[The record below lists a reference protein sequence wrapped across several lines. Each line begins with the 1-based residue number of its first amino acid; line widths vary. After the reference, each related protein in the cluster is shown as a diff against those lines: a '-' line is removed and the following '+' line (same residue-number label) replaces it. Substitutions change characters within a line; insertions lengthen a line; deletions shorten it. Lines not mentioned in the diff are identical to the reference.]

1 MVKPSDFG
9 LFLKE
14 KRKAAHL
21 TQDDLASAIN
31 KSGQYISNI
40 EKGKNNAPPNPSDI
54 EALIRR
60 LGLSND
66 EANLFKEKAS
76 ADRGR
81 LPIEQMDYLMKH
93 PVKPLLADAD
103 FKVYIATPR
112 MPEVHIIRRKAVY
125 LTHCSALFAAHC
137 LTAQMLHYPI
147 VCDPVASA
155 ASQIRSAKQNL
166 VDLQGVQCL

>member
-1 MVKPSDFG
+1 MIEPSGFG

-14 KRKAAHL
+14 KRKAAQL
-21 TQDDLASAIN
+21 TQDEMASAIN

-54 EALIRR
+54 EALIKR

-81 LPIEQMDYLMKH
+81 LPNEQMDYLMKH
-93 PVKPLLADAD
+93 
-103 FKVYIATPR
+103 
-112 MPEVHIIRRKAVY
+112 RKLIDLINYGLENNINDKRWAEM
-125 LTHCSALFAAHC
+125 
-137 LTAQMLHYPI
+137 LTAI
-147 VCDPVASA
+147 SGG
-155 ASQIRSAKQNL
+155 K
-166 VDLQGVQCL
+166 

>member
-1 MVKPSDFG
+1 MIEPSGFG

-14 KRKAAHL
+14 KRKAAQL
-21 TQDDLASAIN
+21 TQDELASAIN

-81 LPIEQMDYLMKH
+81 LPNEQMDYLMKH
-93 PVKPLLADAD
+93 
-103 FKVYIATPR
+103 
-112 MPEVHIIRRKAVY
+112 RKLIDLINYGLENNINDKRWAEM
-125 LTHCSALFAAHC
+125 
-137 LTAQMLHYPI
+137 LTAI
-147 VCDPVASA
+147 SGG
-155 ASQIRSAKQNL
+155 K
-166 VDLQGVQCL
+166 

>member
-14 KRKAAHL
+14 KRKTAQL
-21 TQDDLASAIN
+21 TQDELASAIN

-54 EALIRR
+54 EALIKR

-81 LPIEQMDYLMKH
+81 LPNEQMDYLMKH
-93 PVKPLLADAD
+93 
-103 FKVYIATPR
+103 
-112 MPEVHIIRRKAVY
+112 RKLIDLINYGLENNINDKRWAEM
-125 LTHCSALFAAHC
+125 
-137 LTAQMLHYPI
+137 LTAI
-147 VCDPVASA
+147 SGG
-155 ASQIRSAKQNL
+155 K
-166 VDLQGVQCL
+166 

>member
-1 MVKPSDFG
+1 MIEPSDFG

-14 KRKAAHL
+14 KRKNAQL
-21 TQDDLASAIN
+21 TQDELASAIN

-60 LGLSND
+60 LGLPND

-93 PVKPLLADAD
+93 
-103 FKVYIATPR
+103 
-112 MPEVHIIRRKAVY
+112 
-125 LTHCSALFAAHC
+125 
-137 LTAQMLHYPI
+137 
-147 VCDPVASA
+147 
-155 ASQIRSAKQNL
+155 
-166 VDLQGVQCL
+166 

>member
-1 MVKPSDFG
+1 MIEPSGFG

-14 KRKAAHL
+14 KRKAAQL
-21 TQDDLASAIN
+21 TQDELASAIN

-54 EALIRR
+54 EALIKR

-81 LPIEQMDYLMKH
+81 LPNEQMDYLMKH
-93 PVKPLLADAD
+93 
-103 FKVYIATPR
+103 
-112 MPEVHIIRRKAVY
+112 RKLIDLINYGLENNINDKRWAEM
-125 LTHCSALFAAHC
+125 LTTISGG
-137 LTAQMLHYPI
+137 
-147 VCDPVASA
+147 
-155 ASQIRSAKQNL
+155 K
-166 VDLQGVQCL
+166 